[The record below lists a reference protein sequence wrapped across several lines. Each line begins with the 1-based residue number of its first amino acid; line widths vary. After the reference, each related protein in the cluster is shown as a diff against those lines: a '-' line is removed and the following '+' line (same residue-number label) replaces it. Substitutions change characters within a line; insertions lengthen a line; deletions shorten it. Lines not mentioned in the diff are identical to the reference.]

1 MKTNIPWED
10 SSQDQEECRLPQ
22 STNIRC
28 LPCGIIACAPKI
40 PPVRVFVFSVLQF
53 SLLAICWHFFKF
65 DFFARWWLRL
75 GFEVW
80 ESKNEVFLKVK
91 EIVLILFSSSA
102 TLRAPLWTTKPHKEN
117 GKVPHPLT
125 SLSCLCKSEKMFP
138 RICFP
143 IIRWTETEL
152 FISCSK
158 PSGRDHMMRAVP
170 LSNKKGNKTS
180 SETGIADYWLSIRT
194 LPTSTLCQGNP
205 FLGLLYHHWQS
216 NWVGP
221 FIPIQS

>member
-40 PPVRVFVFSVLQF
+40 PPLRVFVFSLLQF
-53 SLLAICWHFFKF
+53 SLLAICWHFLKF
-65 DFFARWWLRL
+65 DLFAYMLMAWFGIWRLRMKKWGERKSEGSNKYFVTL
-75 GFEVW
+75 
-80 ESKNEVFLKVK
+80 L
-91 EIVLILFSSSA
+91 SSSA
-102 TLRAPLWTTKPHKEN
+102 TILWELPSGPQSHTKRILKSP
-117 GKVPHPLT
+117 PLT
-125 SLSCLCKSEKMFP
+125 SLSCLCKSGEMFP

-158 PSGRDHMMRAVP
+158 PSGERSHDESRVSCWTKRGTRPALKP
-170 LSNKKGNKTS
+170 GLPI
-180 SETGIADYWLSIRT
+180 TG
-194 LPTSTLCQGNP
+194 CQ
-205 FLGLLYHHWQS
+205 
-216 NWVGP
+216 
-221 FIPIQS
+221 